1 MLPFA
6 AAMVLLAA
14 RIWQA
19 ATPSANHVT
28 RTQREEIPT
37 P

>member
-14 RIWQA
+14 RIWHGA
-19 ATPSANHVT
+19 AVPDDRSRTPEPVAV
-28 RTQREEIPT
+28 PAA
-37 P
+37 